1 MALARAALAG
11 AARDNLSRAA
21 LTLRTNFWGGV
32 TLASHPQGWGGG
44 VTLAGG
50 HFSTRSLPPFQHTPL
65 PLAPPPVPI
74 LSPHPPHFL
83 SLSGHLGWV
92 GTSPQLPTKSYSGL
106 TLPSPTI
113 TCSHSHPPTLPLTFP
128 PPAPTCYTHPSRLTS
143 SAQVSPPPQGKLS
156 LIHSHLPTH
165 LDLHTSAHT
174 NTTGFQTPNS
184 SHALPTHRP
193 YGCQQ

>member
-1 MALARAALAG
+1 M
-11 AARDNLSRAA
+11 
-21 LTLRTNFWGGV
+21 
-32 TLASHPQGWGGG
+32 GGG

-50 HFSTRSLPPFQHTPL
+50 HFSTSSLPPFQHTPL

-156 LIHSHLPTH
+156 HPQPGPAHLSPYKH
-165 LDLHTSAHT
+165 
-174 NTTGFQTPNS
+174 NWTPNS
-184 SHALPTHRP
+184 KLFSCSPHTQALWMPTIIP
-193 YGCQQ
+193 IICTG